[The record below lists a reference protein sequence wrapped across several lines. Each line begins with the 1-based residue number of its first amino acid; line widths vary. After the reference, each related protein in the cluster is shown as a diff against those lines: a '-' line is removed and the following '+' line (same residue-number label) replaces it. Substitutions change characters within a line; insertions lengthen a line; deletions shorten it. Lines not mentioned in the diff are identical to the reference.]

1 LKISLIGD
9 TGLRKIAEREVLRN
23 PYNKSADFHL
33 TPKAQRIFII
43 FLVLFLII
51 IPFDLCIW
59 SNGAKYANP
68 LSGQTVEIW
77 ALSRFHARDQERYIT
92 PLAYWV
98 GCSVTVLSIGAALLT
113 ILITSRVRK
122 PKLPE
127 DETQPK

>member
-9 TGLRKIAEREVLRN
+9 IELRKIAEREVLRN
-23 PYNKSADFHL
+23 SYNRSANFHL
-33 TPKAQRIFII
+33 TPKVQRIFII
-43 FLVLFLII
+43 FLVLFLFI
-51 IPFDLCIW
+51 IPFDLYIW
-59 SNGAKYANP
+59 SNGAKYSNP

-77 ALSRFHARDQERYIT
+77 AFSRFHARDHGRYVT
-92 PLAYWV
+92 PLAYLV
-98 GCSVTVLSIGAALLT
+98 GCSVTVLSVGAALLA